1 MRRFARSSVII
12 QLVHIRVK
20 PDAVEA
26 FKAAT
31 LDNTRN
37 SRLEPGVAQFAL
49 TQQQDD
55 PTRFVIIEAFRDEA
69 AIEAHRQTPHYLRW
83 RDTVTDMMAEPRHA
97 IRAAS
102 VDPPDSE
109 W

>member
-1 MRRFARSSVII
+1 MVV

-20 PDAVEA
+20 PEALDA

-49 TQQQDD
+49 VQQLDD
-55 PTRFVIIEAFRDEA
+55 PTKFVIIEAFKDEA
-69 AIEAHRQTPHYLRW
+69 AIEAHRQAPHYLRW
-83 RDTVTDMMAEPRHA
+83 RDAVTDMMAETRYAIKANSIDPRDA
-97 IRAAS
+97 
-102 VDPPDSE
+102 D

>member
-1 MRRFARSSVII
+1 MVI

-20 PDAVEA
+20 PESLEA

-37 SRLEPGVAQFAL
+37 SRLEPGIVQFAL
-49 TQQQDD
+49 VQQQDD
-55 PTRFVIIEAFRDEA
+55 PTKFVIIEAFKDEA
-69 AIEAHRQTPHYLRW
+69 AIEAHRQAPHYLRW
-83 RDTVTDMMAEPRHA
+83 RDAVPDMMAETRYA
-97 IRAAS
+97 IKADG
-102 VDPPDSE
+102 VDPADAD

>member
-1 MRRFARSSVII
+1 MVV

-20 PDAVEA
+20 PESIEA

-37 SRLEPGVAQFAL
+37 SRLEPGIVQFAL
-49 TQQQDD
+49 VQQHDD
-55 PTRFVIIEAFRDEA
+55 PTKFVIIEAFKDDA
-69 AIEAHRQTPHYLRW
+69 AIEAHRHAPHYLRW
-83 RDTVTDMMAEPRHA
+83 RDAVPEMMAEPRYAVKAH
-97 IRAAS
+97 S
-102 VDPPDSE
+102 LDPEDRD

>member
-1 MRRFARSSVII
+1 MIV
-12 QLVHIRVK
+12 QLVHIKVK
-20 PDAVEA
+20 PESVEA

-49 TQQQDD
+49 VVDQAD
-55 PTRFVIIEAFRDEA
+55 PTKFVIIEAFRDAA
-69 AIEAHRQTPHYLRW
+69 AIEAHRQAPHYLRW
-83 RDTVTDMMAEPRHA
+83 RDSVTDMMAEPRHA
-97 IRAAS
+97 IRADAI
-102 VDPPDSE
+102 DPPDAE

>member
-1 MRRFARSSVII
+1 MVV

-20 PDAVEA
+20 PEALDA

-37 SRLEPGVAQFAL
+37 SRLEPGVAQFAFV
-49 TQQQDD
+49 QQHDD
-55 PTRFVIIEAFRDEA
+55 PTKFVIIEAFKDEA
-69 AIEAHRQTPHYLRW
+69 AIEAHRQAPHYLRW
-83 RDTVTDMMAEPRHA
+83 RDAVTDMMAETRYA
-97 IRAAS
+97 IKANS
-102 VDPPDSE
+102 IDPEDTD

>member
-1 MRRFARSSVII
+1 MVV

-20 PDAVEA
+20 PEAIEA

-37 SRLEPGVAQFAL
+37 SRLEPGIVQFAL
-49 TQQQDD
+49 VQQHDD
-55 PTRFVIIEAFRDEA
+55 PTKFVIIEAFRNEA
-69 AIEAHRQTPHYLRW
+69 AIDAHRQAAHYLRW
-83 RDTVTDMMAEPRHA
+83 RDAVPDMMAEPRHA
-97 IRAAS
+97 MKAIS
-102 VDPPDSE
+102 VDPRDEE

>member
-1 MRRFARSSVII
+1 VVV

-20 PDAVEA
+20 PEALDA

-49 TQQQDD
+49 VQQLDD
-55 PTRFVIIEAFRDEA
+55 PTKFVIIEAFKDEA
-69 AIEAHRQTPHYLRW
+69 AIEAHRQAPHYLRW
-83 RDTVTDMMAEPRHA
+83 RDAVTDMMAETRYAIKANSIDPRDA
-97 IRAAS
+97 
-102 VDPPDSE
+102 D